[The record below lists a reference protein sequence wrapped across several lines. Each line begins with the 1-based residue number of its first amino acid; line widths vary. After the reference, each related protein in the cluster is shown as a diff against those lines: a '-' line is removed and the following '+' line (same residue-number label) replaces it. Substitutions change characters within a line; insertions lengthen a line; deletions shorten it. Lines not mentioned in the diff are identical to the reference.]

1 MYATQHASA
10 RIQQR
15 NISPFVIDLLMEF
28 GASEPAGEG
37 ASKLYF
43 DKQSMRKIKAYVGPL
58 AGMIEA
64 HLDVYAVVAA
74 DTQLIT
80 VGHLYERIRRQ

>member
-1 MYATQHASA
+1 MYTTQHAST

-15 NISPFVIDLLMEF
+15 NIAPFVIDLLMEF

-37 ASKLYF
+37 TTKLYF
-43 DKQSMRKIKAYVGPL
+43 DKQSMRKVKAYVGPM

-80 VGHLYERIRRQ
+80 VGHRYERIRRH

>member
-1 MYATQHASA
+1 MYTTQHAST

-43 DKQSMRKIKAYVGPL
+43 DKQSIRKIKAYVGPL
-58 AGMIEA
+58 AGVLES

-80 VGHLYERIRRQ
+80 VGHRYERIRRH